1 MSEVNAKPQI
11 LSSGAVHKMRWWVA
25 AQLDLISKKI
35 DMVNADWS
43 KDWLATGESH
53 SVLASLASASTKKQE
68 TSAGWRQVS
77 GEGAQ
82 VFWMQTP
89 PRHLEHLQDALF
101 SASESAPVS
110 SKSRG
115 ATGKHVASL
124 AWEEY
129 LSKLTELLSR
139 AKAEMTAGTP
149 PQNLYKSWSGAVQL
163 EIQWCGVKMVLVLN
177 QACVEQLLGT
187 DGLAEDENKRKL
199 TRKVPSSKLQ
209 SIVQAVQDKKI
220 RIRVELSPCDI
231 ELGNLQ
237 HIQVGDVIP
246 LPHGLEQPLQVRFAN
261 GDALCLAFLG
271 RRSNKKAIEVLAPS
285 SATKT

>member
-11 LSSGAVHKMRWWVA
+11 LSSGAVHKLRWWAA

-43 KDWLATGESH
+43 KDWLANGESQ
-53 SVLASLASASTKKQE
+53 SALTRLASVSTKKLD

-77 GEGAQ
+77 GAGAQ

-129 LSKLTELLSR
+129 LSKLTELLSP